1 MNDVNWKEEVLSRKQ
16 SLMNDLEGLLKIE
29 SVLDE
34 ENRTEDAPFGSEVK
48 KALDYMLNLGKRDGY
63 QTKNVEQVAGHLEF
77 GQGEDIIGIL
87 CHVDVVP
94 AGNDWTTPPFT
105 PDVREGKMYAR
116 GAIDDKGPTI
126 AAYWAMNIVKELYPA
141 LSKRVR
147 MIVGTDEESSWRC
160 VDTYFKH
167 EEMPTMGFAPD
178 AVFPIIH
185 AEKGIADFEWIF
197 PVNEEKKETFF
208 LCSFHS
214 GQRLNM
220 VPDHAIAKCQ
230 SSEDQLLDVKK
241 EFELFLNDKNLKGKA
256 TLDKQLTLEIHGV
269 SVHGSAPHEGV
280 NAAFRLAEFLEGLS
294 LDQNGSAYIN
304 FITKWLQDDFTGE
317 RLGVSF
323 KDNITGSLT
332 MNAGTFEYQAS
343 RQGRIGIN
351 LRYPVT
357 CQFDHVKQTFEKVTG
372 PMSVEMKVID
382 HMTPHHVP
390 QDHELIQKLQ
400 HVYEK
405 QTGKEAKLLSIG
417 GGTYAR
423 SLNAGVAFG
432 ALFEGKPQL
441 AHQKDEY
448 VDIEDLLK
456 AAAIYAEAIYELA
469 K

>member
-1 MNDVNWKEEVLSRKQ
+1 MSEVNWKEEVLNRKE
-16 SLMNDLEGLLKIE
+16 SLIEDLKGLLVIE

-34 ENRTEDAPFGSEVK
+34 ENSTKDAPFGPKVK
-48 KALDYMLNLGKRDGY
+48 EALDYMLGLGNRDGY
-63 QTKNVEQVAGHLEF
+63 ETKNVEQVAGHLEF
-77 GQGEDIIGIL
+77 GQGEDVIGIL

-94 AGNDWTTPPFT
+94 AGKGWSSPPFT
-105 PDVREGKMYAR
+105 PEIRDGKIFAR

-126 AAYWAMNIVKELYPA
+126 AAYWAMNIVKELYPD

-147 MIVGTDEESSWRC
+147 LIVGTDEESSWRC
-160 VDTYFKH
+160 VDSYFKH

-197 PVNEEKKETFF
+197 PVNEEKKAPFI
-208 LCSFHS
+208 LHSFHS

-220 VPDHAIAKCQ
+220 VPDYAVAECQ

-241 EFELFLNDKNLKGKA
+241 EFELFLNDKDLKGKA
-256 TLDKQLTLEIHGV
+256 TLDKHLTLELHGV
-269 SVHGSAPHEGV
+269 SVHGSVPHEGV
-280 NAAFRLAEFLEGLS
+280 NAAFRLAEFLGELI
-294 LDQNGSAYIN
+294 LDQSGDAYIS
-304 FITKWLQDDFTGE
+304 FITKWLMDDFTGD
-317 RLGVSF
+317 RLGISYR
-323 KDNITGSLT
+323 DHITGALT
-332 MNAGTFEYQAS
+332 MNAGTFEYKANQ
-343 RQGRIGIN
+343 QGKVGMN

-357 CQFDHVKQTFEKVTG
+357 CDFDDVKQTFEKVTA
-372 PMSVEMKVID
+372 PMSVKMEMID

-400 HVYEK
+400 QVYEK
-405 QTGKEAKLLSIG
+405 QTGEPAKLLSIG

-423 SLNAGVAFG
+423 SLQAGVAFG

-448 VDIEDLLK
+448 VEIDDLLR

>member
-1 MNDVNWKEEVLSRKQ
+1 MNDVNWKEEVFNRKQ

-34 ENRTEDAPFGSEVK
+34 ENGTEDAPFGSEVK

-77 GQGEDIIGIL
+77 GQGKEIIGIL

-116 GAIDDKGPTI
+116 GAIDDKGPTV

-197 PVNEEKKETFF
+197 PVNEEKKEMFV
-208 LCSFHS
+208 LSSFRS

-230 SSEDQLLDVKK
+230 SSEDHLLDVKK

-304 FITKWLQDDFTGE
+304 FITKWLKDDFTGE

-343 RQGRIGIN
+343 QQGRIGIN

-448 VDIEDLLK
+448 VDIEDLLN

>member
-1 MNDVNWKEEVLSRKQ
+1 LNDVNWKEEVLSRKEA
-16 SLMNDLEGLLKIE
+16 LINDLEGLLRIE
-29 SVLDE
+29 SILDE

-48 KALDYMLNLGKRDGY
+48 KALDYMLNIGKRDGY

-160 VDTYFKH
+160 VDTYFNH

-197 PVNEEKKETFF
+197 PVNEEKKEAF
-208 LCSFHS
+208 LLYSFHS

-256 TLDKQLTLEIHGV
+256 TLDKQLTLEIQGV

-323 KDNITGSLT
+323 KDSITGSLT
-332 MNAGTFEYQAS
+332 MNAGTFDYQAS
-343 RQGRIGIN
+343 QQGRIGIN

-357 CQFDHVKQTFEKVTG
+357 CQFDNVKQTFEKVTA

-423 SLNAGVAFG
+423 SLKAGVAFG

>member
-1 MNDVNWKEEVLSRKQ
+1 MNDVNWKEEVLSRKH

-34 ENRTEDAPFGSEVK
+34 ENRTEDAPFGYEVK
-48 KALDYMLNLGKRDGY
+48 KALDYMLNLGKRDGF

-105 PDVREGKMYAR
+105 PDVREGKVYAR

-160 VDTYFKH
+160 VDTYFNH

-197 PVNEEKKETFF
+197 PINEEKKETFV
-208 LCSFHS
+208 LCSFRS

-294 LDQNGSAYIN
+294 LDQNGAAYIN

-343 RQGRIGIN
+343 QHGRIGIN

>member
-1 MNDVNWKEEVLSRKQ
+1 MSEVNWHEEVLKRKDD
-16 SLMNDLEGLLKIE
+16 LLNDLRGLLKIE

-34 ENRTEDAPFGSEVK
+34 ENASDQAPFGTGVRE
-48 KALDYMLNLGKRDGY
+48 ALDYMLALGDRDGY
-63 QTKNVEQVAGHLEF
+63 RTKDVKHVSGHLEF
-77 GQGEDIIGIL
+77 GQGEELIGIL

-94 AGNDWTTPPFT
+94 AGNGWTTPAFE
-105 PDVREGKMYAR
+105 PDLRDGKLFAR

-126 AAYWAMNIVKELYPA
+126 ASYWAMNIVKELYPS

-147 MIVGTDEESSWRC
+147 MIIGTDEESSWRC

-167 EEMPTMGFAPD
+167 EEMPSMGFAPD

-197 PVNEEKKETFF
+197 PVNEGDDKDII
-208 LCSFHS
+208 LSSFHS

-220 VPDHAIAKCQ
+220 VPDYAKAVCKSDENTLSQMKQ
-230 SSEDQLLDVKK
+230 S
-241 EFELFLNDKNLKGKA
+241 FEQFLAQHD
-256 TLDKQLTLEIHGV
+256 LEGQASVETELSLEVHGI
-269 SVHGSAPHEGV
+269 SVHGSAPEEGI
-280 NAAFRLAEFLEGLS
+280 NAAFRLAQFLES
-294 LDQNGSAYIN
+294 QELDQNGKAYIE
-304 FITKWLQDDFTGE
+304 FITTWLVDDSRGE

-323 KDNITGSLT
+323 EDEITGPLT
-332 MNAGTFEYQAS
+332 MNAGTFTYRYSEGGQ
-343 RQGRIGIN
+343 IGIN

-357 CQFDHVKQTFEKVTG
+357 CQFEDVQKLFERVTD
-372 PMSVEMKVID
+372 PLALTMNVLD

-390 QDHELIQKLQ
+390 KDHQLIQKLQ
-400 HVYEK
+400 QVYEK
-405 QTGKEAKLLSIG
+405 QMGEKADLLSIG

-423 SLNAGVAFG
+423 SLEAGVAFG
-432 ALFEGKPQL
+432 ALFKGKPQL

-448 VDIEDLLK
+448 VEMDDLLK

>member
-1 MNDVNWKEEVLSRKQ
+1 MSGVNWQEEVLKRKEH
-16 SLMNDLEGLLKIE
+16 LLDDLRGLLKIE

-34 ENRTEDAPFGSEVK
+34 NNATDEAPFGTGVRE
-48 KALDYMLNLGKRDGY
+48 ALDYMLALGERDGY
-63 QTKNVEQVAGHLEF
+63 RTKDVEHVSGHLEF
-77 GQGEDIIGIL
+77 GQGKELIGIL

-94 AGNDWTTPPFT
+94 AGNGWTTPAFE
-105 PDVREGKMYAR
+105 PDLRDGKLFAR

-126 AAYWAMNIVKELYPA
+126 ASYWAMNIVKELYPS

-167 EEMPTMGFAPD
+167 EEMPAMGFAPD

-185 AEKGIADFEWIF
+185 AEKGIADFEWNF
-197 PVNEEKKETFF
+197 PVIEGEDKGII
-208 LCSFHS
+208 LSSFHS

-220 VPDHAIAKCQ
+220 VPDYAKAVCKGHQ
-230 SSEDQLLDVKK
+230 NTLADMKK
-241 EFELFLNDKNLKGKA
+241 SFEQFLGQHDLEGQASIENE
-256 TLDKQLTLEIHGV
+256 LTLEVHGV
-269 SVHGSAPHEGV
+269 SVHGSVPEKGI
-280 NAAFRLAEFLEGLS
+280 NAAFRLAQFFENQE
-294 LDQNGSAYIN
+294 LDQNGKTYIG
-304 FITKWLQDDFTGE
+304 FITKWLVDDFRGE
-317 RLGVSF
+317 RLDVSF
-323 KDNITGSLT
+323 EDEITGPLT
-332 MNAGTFEYQAS
+332 MNAGTFSYRNGEGGQ
-343 RQGRIGIN
+343 IGIN

-357 CQFDHVKQTFEKVTG
+357 CQFEDVQKSFEKVTN
-372 PMSVEMKVID
+372 PLAVTMNVID

-390 QDHELIQKLQ
+390 KDHQLIQKLQ

-405 QTGKEAKLLSIG
+405 QTNDRAELLSIG

-423 SLNAGVAFG
+423 SLEAGVAFG
-432 ALFEGKPQL
+432 ALFKGKPQL

-448 VDIEDLLK
+448 VEMDDLLK